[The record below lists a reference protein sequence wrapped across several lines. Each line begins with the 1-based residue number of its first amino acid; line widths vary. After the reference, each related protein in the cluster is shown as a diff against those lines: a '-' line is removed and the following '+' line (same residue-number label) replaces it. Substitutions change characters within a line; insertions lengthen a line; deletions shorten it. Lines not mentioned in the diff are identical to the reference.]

1 MTLDGGKLPMQ
12 MDRVDEI
19 LNSAE
24 IGIYRIIMRKGEHPR
39 LQGSAKL
46 RELLG
51 VDKDYSFTEEEF
63 YDYWYSHIAPADVL
77 SRVRRLRIFSIMIIL
92 IAHTAGTTLRWVCAM
107 HVVAVWY
114 R

>member
-24 IGIYRIIMRKGEHPR
+24 IGIYRIVMRKGEHPR

-51 VDKDYSFTEEEF
+51 VDKDCRFTEEEF

-77 SRVRRLRIFSIMIIL
+77 PQFGITECFIQYKCSVKTPPP
-92 IAHTAGTTLRWVCAM
+92 HTIRSG
-107 HVVAVWY
+107 
-114 R
+114 